1 MADQWS
7 YRMFGQEFGPV
18 PFAELKELADSG
30 AISSTD
36 EVRAGES
43 ADWVIAGSVHEL
55 GLANDVVADSVVATT
70 TLDRPEPDR
79 STGAD
84 NWYCMFHGQELGP
97 LGIEE
102 IEAFAEQGQL
112 AADDEVKLGANGK
125 WRRVGSIGRLMAVL
139 PYSAAEKQI
148 PAGKRSETTESSPT
162 ESPRAVA
169 AVESVTQGAPPVS
182 VAPQVAP
189 AINAELIHAQAA
201 YAAADH
207 AAKVLVG
214 WATAPT
220 ADPAWWGWVGGT
232 EYGPV
237 GFLQIFEWAVSGH
250 LQSADFVKNGVYG
263 QYLPAASVPGL
274 MAAATMLKQAKET
287 LKAEE
292 AKAAA
297 ARTPTVVP
305 PAPAMPIAMA
315 PKVESPKPAAVIQ
328 TPEPVV
334 KPPAPKSAVEPAPV
348 TKPTAEEAPARPAI
362 SEAPAPRSIE
372 PERPAA
378 TPVRPSGGYNTMASG
393 GSYNSMASAARPAPA
408 RPKAPTRSS
417 GSSSSV
423 SISELLASPAGKG
436 GLGAAVAILLFLGWS
451 FMPASKAKD
460 IERYKNLK
468 QILDDV
474 REARNKKSDPS
485 AIKPR
490 AEKLTKEYT
499 PILKVEASNEFPAKQ
514 SLLWAARDELPRMM
528 AGNLMEESQAEKAFA
543 AHLTDAANKLGIK

>member
-18 PFAELKELADSG
+18 RFDELKELADSG
-30 AISSTD
+30 AISSSD
-36 EVRAGES
+36 EVRAGDS
-43 ADWVIAGSVHEL
+43 SDWVSAGSVQEL
-55 GLANDVVADSVVATT
+55 GLANEVVADSAVATT
-70 TLDRPEPDR
+70 TLDRPERDRPSEPDR
-79 STGAD
+79 PAVAD

-112 AADDEVKLGANGK
+112 TADDEVKLGANGK
-125 WRRVGSIGRLMAVL
+125 WRRVGSIGRLVAVL

-148 PAGKRSETTESSPT
+148 PAGKRTEPTSSASVATVATPAA
-162 ESPRAVA
+162 EEVA
-169 AVESVTQGAPPVS
+169 AKPIS
-182 VAPQVAP
+182 AP
-189 AINAELIHAQAA
+189 APAAPVVNTELIHAQAA

-220 ADPAWWGWVGGT
+220 ADPSWWSWVGGV
-232 EYGPV
+232 EHGPI
-237 GFLQIFEWAVSGH
+237 GFLQVFEWAVSGRI
-250 LQSADFVKNGVYG
+250 QSADFVKNGVYG

-274 MAAATMLKQAKET
+274 MVAANMLKQAKET

-292 AKAAA
+292 AKAVA
-297 ARTPTVVP
+297 ARTAAAAP
-305 PAPAMPIAMA
+305 PAPVVPAPPKAEP
-315 PKVESPKPAAVIQ
+315 PKVAPAPVVEA
-328 TPEPVV
+328 VV
-334 KPPAPKSAVEPAPV
+334 KPPAPKV
-348 TKPTAEEAPARPAI
+348 EAPAVTRSTPAEIPVRPAVTEEPV
-362 SEAPAPRSIE
+362 SRSVE
-372 PERPAA
+372 PERPAM
-378 TPVRPSGGYNTMASG
+378 TPTRPSGGFNTMSGGYNTMAS
-393 GSYNSMASAARPAPA
+393 ASRPAPA
-408 RPKAPTRSS
+408 RPKPASR
-417 GSSSSV
+417 SSSSSSSF
-423 SISELLASPAGKG
+423 SISEFLSSPAGKG
-436 GLGAAVAILLFLGWS
+436 GLGAVVAVLLIVGWS
-451 FMPASKAKD
+451 FMPASTAKD
-460 IERYKNLK
+460 IERYKHLK

-474 REARNKKSDPS
+474 REARTKNSDPS

-499 PILKVEASNEFPAKQ
+499 PILKVEASNEYPAKQ